1 MSVMNGGLIN
11 KSKKVGF
18 TIDESLLDNPRS
30 SAGGEVDGD
39 ELYIVEGARC
49 ATQEYVASV
58 EDGFERSD
66 FVKHGERV
74 AGLLSAFVGS
84 EVPQAA
90 IASAFMHDLSERALN
105 TNNPRY
111 NEERAEAARIT
122 LLNFLT
128 DPRLSDEETTY
139 ISELLRDMLLVDGA
153 AGEHRCRMADHSTN
167 RGKPLDPQ
175 IQKMLKSRYRGGI
188 PSEAW
193 ATIEP
198 MIDPEHI
205 SGFLKQVNLESVLIK
220 ACEVLDNLIYPSS
233 DRESARLQ
241 DLMEAESFY
250 SPLCEVLG
258 YEALAAAL
266 SNEAKRIRLE
276 KQGKIDSLAEA
287 EDFVRAISTLDTSKL
302 IGAALGASGAM
313 DYVSVV
319 GVDSAGKFPVCMG
332 EVPVGNDNDL
342 RVKFRIKSV
351 GSLANKI
358 DGSKKRNGDNYMPMD
373 ILGITVISNDE
384 ESSAISFA
392 TFLAEDILRRGSD
405 SASSIIL
412 KAAPS
417 KQRAI
422 HIQGTESYVETV
434 CCQLDKLG
442 IDPDL
447 YACKMESADD
457 IERRG
462 VKRLEVAKVTYLLRQ
477 TLDEDDT
484 SVIYVP
490 TEVQFITKAERE
502 RMRLGDIAHVIYK
515 SFNQTNYTFDEQKEA
530 RRQFIEL
537 MTTIYGRKSRL
548 NPNSL
553 DTNGQSDVRGHE
565 FTEWLT
571 Q

>member
-1 MSVMNGGLIN
+1 MSVMKGGLIN
-11 KSKKVGF
+11 KSEKVGS
-18 TIDESLLDNPRS
+18 TTDESLLNNPRS
-30 SAGGEVDGD
+30 SAGGEVDGNG
-39 ELYIVEGARC
+39 LYIVEGARC
-49 ATQEYVASV
+49 ATQEYAASV

-153 AGEHRCRMADHSTN
+153 AGEHRRCMADHSTI

-175 IQKMLKSRYRGGI
+175 TQKMLKSRYRGDI
-188 PSEAW
+188 PPEAW

-220 ACEVLDNLIYPSS
+220 ACETLDNLMYPSS

-250 SPLCEVLG
+250 FPLCEILG
-258 YEALAAAL
+258 YEALA
-266 SNEAKRIRLE
+266 
-276 KQGKIDSLAEA
+276 GKIDSLAEA
-287 EDFVRAISTLDTSKL
+287 EGFVRAISRLDTNKL
-302 IGAALGASGAM
+302 IGAALGAGGAM
-313 DYVSVV
+313 YYVPVV

-358 DGSKKRNGDNYMPMD
+358 DSGKNRGNGNYMPMD

-392 TFLAEDILRRGSD
+392 TFLAEDILRRESD

-434 CCQLDKLG
+434 CCQLDKLN
-442 IDPDL
+442 IDHDL
-447 YACKMESADD
+447 YACKIESADD
-457 IERRG
+457 IEYRG

-515 SFNQTNYTFDEQKEA
+515 SFNQTNYTLDEQKEV
-530 RRQFIEL
+530 RRQFVEL
-537 MTTIYGRKSRL
+537 MATIYGRKSRL

-571 Q
+571 R